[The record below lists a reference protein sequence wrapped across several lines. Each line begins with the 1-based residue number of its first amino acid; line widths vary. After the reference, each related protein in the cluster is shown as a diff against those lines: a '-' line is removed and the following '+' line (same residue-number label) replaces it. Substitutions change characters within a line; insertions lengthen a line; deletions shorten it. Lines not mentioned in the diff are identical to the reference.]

1 MDAMSLPATV
11 KSCLDRYQN
20 LLGQRVP
27 QLVAALYV
35 HGSIALDAF
44 DEGISDID
52 FIAVLNRVAG
62 DDEISVLTQVH
73 RVLAAEF
80 PRSPLEGSYLQWHHL
95 GHSAQEIGS
104 YPCYHDGRFYP
115 SAHHDINPVTW
126 WMLKNRAV
134 FIFGPAPATLGF
146 KADWS
151 DVRAYM
157 LLNLNTYWAAFTKR
171 PIRLAYLLSDEGVQ
185 WAVLGICRLLYG
197 LQARSMI
204 SKRLAG
210 EYALTKV
217 PERWHALIH
226 EALDLRAGIKA
237 PHYRSRLVRA
247 STSVAFLKYVIAYCQ
262 RFAFDSLSVS
272 LPR

>member
-1 MDAMSLPATV
+1 MDALSLPATV
-11 KSCLDRYQN
+11 KSCLERYQD

-52 FIAVLNRVAG
+52 FIAVLNRVA
-62 DDEISVLTQVH
+62 DDSKISALTQVH
-73 RVLAAEF
+73 RALAAEF

-95 GHSAQEIGS
+95 GHSAQEIGP
-104 YPCYHDGRFYP
+104 YPCYHDRRFHP

-134 FIFGPAPATLGF
+134 IIFGPSPATLGF
-146 KADWS
+146 VADWQ

-157 LLNLNTYWAAFTKR
+157 LANLNTYWAAFTKR

-197 LQARSMI
+197 LQEGTMI

-210 EYALTKV
+210 EYALTHV
-217 PERWHALIH
+217 PPYWHALVR

-237 PHYRSRLVRA
+237 PYYQSRLARA
-247 STSVAFLKYVIAYCQ
+247 STSVAFLKYIIAYCQ
-262 RFAFDSLSVS
+262 RFATD
-272 LPR
+272 LP